1 MFRVLVL
8 DDSPERRE
16 AFAEALEGCQVRL
29 VATSKAAR
37 IALIDEDSFDLVC
50 LDHDLGESKEVQ
62 PGNGLEVAEFIT
74 RDMRDKIPRWVLV
87 HSSNIPAADRMVH
100 ELADARV
107 CDVLRS
113 AYSQRMLG
121 DLARWIRKV
130 QG

>member
-8 DDSPERRE
+8 DASQERRE
-16 AFAEALEGCQVRL
+16 AFAEALEGCQARFV
-29 VATSKAAR
+29 VTSKAAK
-37 IALIDEDSFDLVC
+37 IALIDEDPFDLVC
-50 LDHDLGESKEVQ
+50 LDHDLGEFGVVR

-87 HSSNIPAADRMVH
+87 HSANVPAADRMVH
-100 ELADARV
+100 ELADARG
-107 CDVLRS
+107 CDVMRS

-121 DLARWIRKV
+121 ELARGVRKA